1 MDKTIRVTELQKD
14 IEHILDE
21 VATTHI
27 PYVLE
32 RNDRP
37 SVVMI
42 AYEDYVKLLSRE
54 EIWARFQKT
63 WAELGAKNAQ
73 YSEEEI
79 IADLELATQEVR
91 ARRKQ

>member
-14 IEHILDE
+14 DIEHILDE
-21 VATTHI
+21 VAATHI
-27 PYVLE
+27 PHVLE

-54 EIWARFQKT
+54 EIWTRFQKT

-73 YSEEEI
+73 YSEAEI
-79 IADLELATQEVR
+79 IADLELNET
-91 ARRKQ
+91 KKIMHF